1 MLEQNFYSTI
11 FISQSF
17 HLHTTRIASY
27 IPSKIIIFVSFSI
40 FFQTKILQSSIQLPI
55 WSVPL
60 LRKDRKYT
68 IKLINKQ
75 CEKKHFFWLISFELI
90 FERQKIR
97 SKNILNMFVKRFYL
111 ARFSTLLSSL
121 SVRLLNDGSSNN
133 VFFLK

>member
-17 HLHTTRIASY
+17 HLHTTRITSY

-75 CEKKHFFWLISFELI
+75 CEKKHLFWLISFELI

-121 SVRLLNDGSSNN
+121 LVRLLNDKSSYN
-133 VFFLK
+133 VF